1 MIPAS
6 ASTAAAAT
14 LIDPNTDEAAAAASR
29 RAMDRLI
36 ESRARLRQALQ
47 GADTALG
54 GGVPGQ
60 GFGQATPQPAGGWL
74 GRVAGLPLM
83 RLVLDALA
91 GRWRR
96 HPWRTAALVANDL
109 ARAVLQPVALRHPW
123 RLVWLSAVVGGLLV
137 VSRPARWLPRPAL
150 LIRLAPQLIA
160 QALASP
166 AVRGWL
172 AGRRPAQ
179 TPSVP

>member
-1 MIPAS
+1 MNPAGGPTAPVIEPS
-6 ASTAAAAT
+6 STEAT
-14 LIDPNTDEAAAAASR
+14 SAASR
-29 RAMDRLI
+29 HAVDRLI
-36 ESRARLRQALQ
+36 ESRARLRHALQ
-47 GADTALG
+47 GADTASG
-54 GGVPGQ
+54 DGVPGQ
-60 GFGQATPQPAGGWL
+60 GFGPATPRPAGGWL
-74 GRVAGLPLM
+74 GRVAGLPLT

-96 HPWRTAALVANDL
+96 HPWRTAALVADDL

-123 RLVWLSAVVGGLLV
+123 RLVFISAVAGGLLV
-137 VSRPARWLPRPAL
+137 FSRPARWLPRPAL
-150 LIRLAPQLIA
+150 LIRLAPQLLA